1 MIQRRGADM
10 EDVKELIAEFKH
22 QWKYGRRE
30 LVESGLTA
38 FWVLIALYV
47 MLVWGSMEN
56 PR

>member
-1 MIQRRGADM
+1 MMQRRGADM
-10 EDVKELIAEFKH
+10 GDIKELIAEFKH

-30 LVESGLTA
+30 LVESTIAA
-38 FWVLIALYV
+38 FWVLLALYV

>member
-1 MIQRRGADM
+1 LIQRRGADM